1 MDKNL
6 VYLIIF
12 FIYCFNHIAKIEKK
26 FELYNFLMIFFF
38 RIYENTYKYNII
50 VYITKGC
57 KIKQ

>member
-26 FELYNFLMIFFF
+26 IELYNFLMIFFSEYMK
-38 RIYENTYKYNII
+38 IPINII
-50 VYITKGC
+50 VYVTKGG

>member
-26 FELYNFLMIFFF
+26 FELYNFLMIFFSEYMK
-38 RIYENTYKYNII
+38 IPINII
-50 VYITKGC
+50 
-57 KIKQ
+57 